1 MPKGVTDRD
10 KGYKDLRRALAAV
23 GRIRVVVGI
32 RGTNGAK
39 KGTRTRTA
47 ADGTETTKA
56 DSIDLVGIASVHEY
70 GTDDGH
76 VPARPYLGPTIDNNR
91 ARYVDQLEEAV
102 GAAVDGTA
110 DIDTGLGLL
119 GLRVVKDTQQTINVM
134 VDPPLAERTI
144 VEKGSSALLI
154 DTGQLIQSIDSEV
167 RRG

>member
-47 ADGTETTKA
+47 ADGTETTKV

-76 VPARPYLGPTIDNNR
+76 VPARPTSARRSTTIAPATSTSLRMRWAPLWTELPTSTR
-91 ARYVDQLEEAV
+91 ASA
-102 GAAVDGTA
+102 
-110 DIDTGLGLL
+110 
-119 GLRVVKDTQQTINVM
+119 
-134 VDPPLAERTI
+134 
-144 VEKGSSALLI
+144 SSACA
-154 DTGQLIQSIDSEV
+154 S
-167 RRG
+167 